1 MEQTVL
7 SVRGEAERT
16 VSPDYATVHSSL
28 RGAGPSKAEALA
40 LVRETQDAVTGA
52 LGGLGGSALTIDTR
66 RAPLAWSVGHVNTY
80 PVRKL
85 DKETGRS
92 RRTGGVRA
100 TASLLVVARDLT
112 LLDRVAQVLAQQAR
126 LHIGGIGWGVDDDN
140 PEWRSVRADAIAAA
154 IAKGRDYA
162 VALGGA
168 VRSVQHIADAGL
180 LSADPAGAHMSA
192 RASSEAVALAS
203 SGSGS
208 PRTPSLDPVPQQ
220 LRAVIEARLVAEV
233 PALKSD
239 AE

>member
-7 SVRGEAERT
+7 SVRGEAQRT
-16 VSPDYATVHSSL
+16 VSPDYATVHCGL

-40 LVRETQDAVTGA
+40 LVREAQDAVTGA
-52 LGGLGGSALTIDTR
+52 LGELGGTALTVETR
-66 RAPLAWSVGHVNTY
+66 RGPLTWSVGHVNTY
-80 PVRKL
+80 PVRRL
-85 DKETGRS
+85 DKATGRS
-92 RRTGGVRA
+92 RRTGRVRA
-100 TASLLVVARDLT
+100 TASLLVVPRDLT

-126 LHIGGIGWGVDDDN
+126 LHIGGVGWGVDDDN

-168 VRSVQHIADAGL
+168 VRSVEHVADVGL
-180 LSADPAGAHMSA
+180 LSADRAGAHMA
-192 RASSEAVALAS
+192 RASSEAVALGAG
-203 SGSGS
+203 GSGR

-220 LRAVIEARLVAEV
+220 LQAVIEARLIADV
-233 PALKSD
+233 PALEPD